1 MSDEDFDAFPN
12 REELLGGLPAK
23 RADTLLFLIESRT
36 AHLVALSRRAMERF
50 LTEDNV
56 NDRELAFFEAFSQ
69 GREPPLHPTVQDIEH
84 QAARWAP
91 LVAKNPSVQAALAH
105 RLGQKYRFTYEAVPG
120 IRAAVGLDNPDVRRA
135 YRRLYTQPLE
145 EIFASR
151 ASQYDRLRW
160 GWAALRARL
169 ERLSPFWTA
178 YSLTLTETVGAT
190 ILALPIALATVGP
203 LAGVLILVV
212 LGVVNIVT
220 VAYMAEAVVRSGTI
234 RHGRAYMGRVVE
246 DYLGTVGS
254 LILSVGFFVLCL
266 LILSVFYIG
275 FSTTLEDVSR
285 APAPGWVA
293 LLFLVG
299 LYYIRRESLNAT
311 VTSALIVGAAN
322 IALVVILSVLA
333 LTHIRGDNLLYVN
346 VPFISGGSFDPS
358 ILELVFGVVLAAYF
372 GHASVSLCG
381 RLVLRRDPSGRS
393 LVWGCVAAQ
402 ATALFLYSL
411 FVLGVSGAV
420 APSVLAGESGTVL
433 TPLAREAG
441 PVVLVLG
448 TVFVILGMGMG
459 SIHFTLALSGLTLE
473 RLPSE
478 STPMILL
485 PRRRARLLFDER
497 PRRRAKDGLRIGVM
511 YLGMRGGA
519 PEFRLEV
526 EMNGHTFMEETTPA
540 GVWEIL
546 PPTAP
551 SLLFNEFPGL
561 RGRGHRLAIEVVD
574 VTRQSA
580 WLRISSSL
588 RVKTEGQWDTA
599 GLSAAGV
606 LLLADPEA
614 ELVVWIMRRGEV
626 SLPDAA
632 AYTGEEEQAI
642 RIKLETLMEQ
652 GLVQEVSHEAGPR
665 YATRMGMRRGRE
677 VPAEIWTALAGD
689 DESRA
694 QFAEPRPFSVRL
706 QGARRFLFSKRGRFF
721 LGALPVSV
729 VFVITEWMLLTD
741 SGSFAGLLGFVGTI
755 VVSLV
760 AGIFPVL
767 LLIASRRKGEHV
779 SATASRF
786 LGHPLLLG
794 AIFLLFLFA
803 ILLHGLVIWEAPL
816 LRGGALFMGAAIVV
830 MTIVM
835 ARTGSFARRLTIEVR
850 EDHGQGRTFFAV
862 TASGRESKSE
872 VLLEYSDGT
881 RRLHTATGEI
891 PAFQSLRRA
900 VFEPTLTKDGA
911 IALGEL
917 KIRVHRVTEEGVSE
931 AVSGFVRVQMAK
943 ETKSFNLALSNG
955 QVLLPLSETTC
966 RVSIEPTEAE

>member
-36 AHLVALSRRAMERF
+36 AHLVAQSRRAMERF
-50 LTEDNV
+50 LTEDNES
-56 NDRELAFFEAFSQ
+56 DRELAFFEAFSQ
-69 GREPPLHPTVQDIEH
+69 GREPPLSPTVQDIEH
-84 QAARWAP
+84 YAGRWAP
-91 LVAKNPSVQAALAH
+91 LIAKNPSVQAALAH

-120 IRAAVGLDNPDVRRA
+120 TRAAVGLDNPDVRRA
-135 YRRLYTQPLE
+135 YRRLYAQPLE

-151 ASQYDRLRW
+151 ASPYDRLRW
-160 GWAALRARL
+160 GWATLRARL

-190 ILALPIALATVGP
+190 ILALPIALATIGP

-212 LGVVNIVT
+212 LGAVNIVT

-234 RHGRAYMGRVVE
+234 RHGGAYMGRVVE
-246 DYLGTVGS
+246 DYLGTAGS

-266 LILSVFYIG
+266 LILLVFYIG
-275 FSTTLEDVSR
+275 VSTTLEDVSR

-293 LLFLVG
+293 FLFLVG
-299 LYYIRRESLNAT
+299 LYYMRRESLNAT
-311 VTSALIVGAAN
+311 VASALVVGAAN
-322 IALVVILSVLA
+322 IGLVVILSVLA
-333 LTHIRGDNLLYVN
+333 LTHMRGDNLLYAN

-358 ILELVFGVVLAAYF
+358 IVELVFGVVLAAYF

-393 LVWGCVAAQ
+393 LMWGCVAAQ
-402 ATALFLYSL
+402 ATAVFLYSL

-420 APSVLAGESGTVL
+420 APSILAGESGTVL
-433 TPLAREAG
+433 SPLAREVG
-441 PVVLVLG
+441 PVVTVLG

-478 STPMILL
+478 STPIVLL

-497 PRRRAKDGLRIGVM
+497 PRRRAKDGLRIGVV

-526 EMNGHTFMEETTPA
+526 EMNGRSFMEETTPG

-546 PPTAP
+546 LPTAP
-551 SLLFNEFPGL
+551 SPLFNEFPSL
-561 RGRGHRLAIEVVD
+561 RGRGHRLAIEVVEA
-574 VTRQSA
+574 TRQSA
-580 WLRISSSL
+580 RLRVSSSL
-588 RVKTEGQWDTA
+588 RVETEGQWDTV

-614 ELVVWIMRRGEV
+614 DLVVWMMRQGEV
-626 SLPDAA
+626 SLQDAA
-632 AYTGEEEQAI
+632 AYTGEEEHAI
-642 RIKLETLMEQ
+642 RSKLETLMEQ
-652 GLVQEVSHEAGPR
+652 GLVQEVSDEGGPM
-665 YATRMGMRRGRE
+665 YATRMGARRGRE
-677 VPAEIWTALAGD
+677 VPAGIWRALAGD
-689 DESRA
+689 AESRLE
-694 QFAEPRPFSVRL
+694 FPNPTPKSVGP
-706 QGARRFLFSKRGRFF
+706 QGARSLFFGKRGRFF
-721 LGALPVSV
+721 LGALPV
-729 VFVITEWMLLTD
+729 FVAFAITEWMLLTD
-741 SGSFAGLLGFVGTI
+741 SGSYAGLLGFVGTI

-779 SATASRF
+779 PATASRF

-794 AIFLLFLFA
+794 AIFLLFLFS

-816 LRGGALFMGAAIVV
+816 LRGGALFVGAAIVV

-835 ARTGSFARRLTIEVR
+835 ARTGSFARRLTIDVR
-850 EDHGQGRTFFAV
+850 EDHGRGRTFFAV
-862 TASGRESKSE
+862 TARGRESKSE
-872 VLLEYSDGT
+872 VLLEYGDVT
-881 RRLHTATGEI
+881 RKLHTATGEI
-891 PAFQSLRRA
+891 PEFPSLRRA
-900 VFEPTLTKDGA
+900 VFQPTLSDGGA
-911 IALGEL
+911 IAPREL
-917 KIRVHRVTEEGVSE
+917 KVRVQRITEEGDSE
-931 AVSGFVRVQMAK
+931 AMSGVVRVQVAG

-955 QVLLPLSETTC
+955 QVLLPLPDTTC
-966 RVSIEPTEAE
+966 RVTIEPTEAE